1 MCGNEFLQRRQQAEY
16 EGGGAGR
23 VRPVGQSDPDWGA
36 GISSEAAKAGITV
49 SFSYHTFPPC
59 PARSDQSY
67 LENALFGKDKTQDS
81 VDQ

>member
-1 MCGNEFLQRRQQAEY
+1 M
-16 EGGGAGR
+16 
-23 VRPVGQSDPDWGA
+23 RPVGQSDPDRGAA
-36 GISSEAAKAGITV
+36 GISSKAAKAGITV